1 MRTEG
6 TSIVAALV
14 LHAGVILVA
23 RAMPPLSSLV
33 EQNRRPVDT
42 IEILTLPPS
51 VPAPEPREMPVA
63 PEAPRPQEPQR
74 PEPQASVEPRAVPR
88 NPGPQAPATAEP
100 VNPPPTPAPK
110 TQFDQL
116 PDEHPPGTV
125 LGVPGLGG
133 PAAWA
138 MPGVIPGPS
147 GPPPP
152 APTVAPA
159 ARAVPRNIAT
169 KVLND
174 ELAKNDKALGLDLP
188 MAGTMSSAVR
198 TAVQS
203 SEIPAGTQGTIEC
216 RVSPGGA
223 VSGCRLV
230 GSNGGSSAGWSA
242 AVRAAGAV
250 AGAALS
256 GRYASGAVVTISVSI
271 TNTPP
276 AGGKGGLQGAGASFD
291 LANIGAHA
299 TRMVRTSH
307 RVVAAR

>member
-1 MRTEG
+1 M
-6 TSIVAALV
+6 ALAI
-14 LHAGVILVA
+14 HAGALLVA
-23 RAMPPLSSLV
+23 RAMPPLSKLLDKD
-33 EQNRRPVDT
+33 QRPIDT
-42 IEILTLPPS
+42 IEIVTLPPS
-51 VPAPEPREMPVA
+51 VPVTEPKEA
-63 PEAPRPQEPQR
+63 PEAPRTVEPQERRASPDAPVDPR
-74 PEPQASVEPRAVPR
+74 VVRAPSPQAH
-88 NPGPQAPATAEP
+88 ATAEP
-100 VNPPPTPAPK
+100 VNPPPTSPNTPPK

-116 PDEHPPGTV
+116 PDDRPPGTV

-138 MPGVIPGPS
+138 MPGVITPG

-159 ARAVPRNIAT
+159 ARAVPRDIAT

-188 MAGTMSSAVR
+188 LAGSMSTAVR

-203 SEIPAGTQGTIEC
+203 SDISAGTQGTIEC

-230 GSNGGSSAGWSA
+230 GSNGGSAAGWNA

-271 TNTPP
+271 SNTPP
-276 AGGKGGLQGAGASFD
+276 AGSKGGLQGAGASFD

-307 RVVAAR
+307 RVVAR